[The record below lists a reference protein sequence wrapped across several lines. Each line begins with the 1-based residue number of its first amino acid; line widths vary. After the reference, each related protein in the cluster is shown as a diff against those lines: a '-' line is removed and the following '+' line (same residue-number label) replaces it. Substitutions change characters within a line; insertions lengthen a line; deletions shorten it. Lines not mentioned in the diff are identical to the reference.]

1 MTVQKRSCSSLS
13 IVILVALCMLLGAC
27 STRNQGKNSVGFVA
41 AQNDGPPLTKTE
53 LEVLHTSGRI
63 DRNIPSAEMQ
73 NVETEY
79 RHFLRSKRKVMERFS
94 QRAAPYLPWA
104 QKVFRENGMPEDL
117 AFLAIIESGY
127 RADITSKAGAAGAWQ
142 FMSFTGKKF
151 ELEQDGWNDER
162 LDPYEATEAAAK
174 YLKYLYGLFNDW
186 PTAIAAYNAGEGKIK
201 RAKEGLG
208 ARNFYEIKMRNDRL
222 SEKTRLKPETLT
234 YVPRFIAVT
243 KIMRNLDR
251 LDFPQVR
258 PELSPEVLRY
268 TVKSNTDLKGMARAV
283 NMPWSEFAK
292 YNRHHKKGTTCP
304 HHETYVYIPAES
316 HALAIAFLNSPAA
329 TVKDSAQ
336 KTTAV
341 RVAQAKSSQM
351 REKATA
357 RPGRRT
363 TYTVQDRDSLWI
375 IARKY
380 NVSVDDLKR
389 WNNVDEK
396 KLSVGKV
403 LVVSEK

>member
-1 MTVQKRSCSSLS
+1 MTVQKRSFTSLS
-13 IVILVALCMLLGAC
+13 IVILVAMCMLLGAC
-27 STRNQGKNSVGFVA
+27 SARNQGKHSVGFVA
-41 AQNDGPPLTKTE
+41 SQNDGPPLTKAE
-53 LEVLHTSGRI
+53 LEVLHSSGRI
-63 DRNIPSAEMQ
+63 DKNIPSTEMQ
-73 NVETEY
+73 DVEAEY

-117 AFLAIIESGY
+117 AYLAIIESGY

-151 ELEQDGWNDER
+151 ELTQDAWNDER

-201 RAKEGLG
+201 RAKEGTG
-208 ARNFYEIKMRNDRL
+208 ARTFYEIKARNERL
-222 SEKTRLKPETLT
+222 SEKTILREETLT

-243 KIMRNLDR
+243 KIMRNLAK

-258 PELSPEVLRY
+258 PELSPEVLRF
-268 TVKSNTDLKGMARAV
+268 TVKSNTDLKGLARAV

-292 YNRHHKKGTTCP
+292 YNRHHKKGVTCP
-304 HHETYVYIPAES
+304 DHQTYVYVPAETQ
-316 HALAIAFLNSPAA
+316 ALAMAFLNSPMATARTRALKAA
-329 TVKDSAQ
+329 E
-336 KTTAV
+336 V
-341 RVAQAKSSQM
+341 RVAVTQKTQ
-351 REKATA
+351 RTEKTPIKPA
-357 RPGRRT
+357 RRI
-363 TYTVQDRDSLWI
+363 TYTVQDRDSLWD

-380 NVSVDDLKR
+380 KVSVDDLKR

-396 KLSVGKV
+396 RLSVGKV